1 MSLCIRYVKDLD
13 IQERFLGFIDCSEK
27 QDAQA
32 LSDHILYYLQTCKL
46 SEKAQIVSQSY
57 DGANVMSGKFKG
69 VQSKIKT
76 KFPHATF
83 THCMAHRINLVVV
96 DMCKIVKVTL
106 F

>member
-1 MSLCIRYVKDLD
+1 MSLCIRYVNDLD
-13 IQERFLGFIDCSEK
+13 IQERFLGFIDYSGK

-32 LSDHILYYLQTCKL
+32 LSGHILYYLRTYKL

-57 DGANVMSGKFKG
+57 GANVMSGKFNG
-69 VQSKIKT
+69 VQSKIKI
-76 KFPHATF
+76 KFPHVTF
-83 THCMAHRINLVVV
+83 THCMAHRINLVVE

>member
-1 MSLCIRYVKDLD
+1 LD

-57 DGANVMSGKFKG
+57 DGANVMSGKFNG

-83 THCMAHRINLVVV
+83 N
-96 DMCKIVKVTL
+96 VTL
-106 F
+106 GKSAKLINSVIK

>member
-1 MSLCIRYVKDLD
+1 MD

-32 LSDHILYYLQTCKL
+32 LSDHILYYLQTWKL

-57 DGANVMSGKFKG
+57 GANVMSGKFNG

-83 THCMAHRINLVVV
+83 TYCMAHRINLVVV

-106 F
+106 I